1 MISGAMSEKQQRR
14 IRWAWISALPVS
26 AVILI
31 GLYFNLQKP
40 VHTGR
45 DLGWPMYLIVGW
57 IPIGM
62 VVLAIRA
69 RFGMI
74 TQFEY
79 DDATLRYRTIDR
91 PAWASRAI
99 AELDQITE
107 WRNSRD
113 KIGYYLVFRGGIKL
127 TLSLQIEG
135 AQELADRLRRDRW
148 PDSA

>member
-1 MISGAMSEKQQRR
+1 MNRAPRWSTPGELIIEGPLMISGAMSEKQQRR

-79 DDATLRYRTIDR
+79 DD
-91 PAWASRAI
+91 
-99 AELDQITE
+99 
-107 WRNSRD
+107 
-113 KIGYYLVFRGGIKL
+113 
-127 TLSLQIEG
+127 
-135 AQELADRLRRDRW
+135 
-148 PDSA
+148 